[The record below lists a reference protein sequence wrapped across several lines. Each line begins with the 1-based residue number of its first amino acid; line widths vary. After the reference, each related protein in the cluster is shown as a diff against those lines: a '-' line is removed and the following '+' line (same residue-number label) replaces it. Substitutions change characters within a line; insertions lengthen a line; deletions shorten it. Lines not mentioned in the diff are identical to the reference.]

1 MEQDMDL
8 DLANVLCAKVD
19 EHAGDWPS
27 QSFVDLFLIANQCVQ
42 PKMTQRAEVA
52 LPENRIV
59 MVLIGQ
65 C

>member
-1 MEQDMDL
+1 MEKDMDSG
-8 DLANVLCAKVD
+8 LANILCARVD

-52 LPENRIV
+52 EVWL
-59 MVLIGQ
+59 L
-65 C
+65 